1 MIGTDEGL
9 AYLLTCIVD
18 IYDTRL
24 IPEVKQL
31 SVGLGGPEKTVL
43 CADHGSL
50 TTHKIAV
57 EVSSVVL
64 SVTPSVADGEL
75 FVPRLSQFMPS
86 VG

>member
-1 MIGTDEGL
+1 MIGPDENLVYIL
-9 AYLLTCIVD
+9 ACFLDKFLTWL
-18 IYDTRL
+18 TQ
-24 IPEVKQL
+24 EFKQL

-43 CADHGSL
+43 CANHGSL

-57 EVSSVVL
+57 EVPSVVL

-75 FVPRLSQFMPS
+75 FVPRLSHVLPS

>member
-1 MIGTDEGL
+1 MIGTDKDL

-18 IYDTRL
+18 NYDPRL

-31 SVGLGGPEKTVL
+31 SPGLGGPEKTVF

-57 EVSSVVL
+57 KIPFVVL
-64 SVTPSVADGEL
+64 SVTPSVTDGEL
-75 FVPRLSQFMPS
+75 FIPSLSQVSPR
-86 VG
+86 VE